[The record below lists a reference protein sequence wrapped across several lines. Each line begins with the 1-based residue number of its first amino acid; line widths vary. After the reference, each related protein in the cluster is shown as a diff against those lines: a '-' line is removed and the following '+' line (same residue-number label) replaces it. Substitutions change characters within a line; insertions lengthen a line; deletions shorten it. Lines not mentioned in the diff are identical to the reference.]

1 MAYDGSKGVDGNG
14 LSHILGKM
22 WSKIT
27 SIFQTKVTG
36 GATSILDSNLT
47 VNRALQS
54 DSSGKVSA
62 SDVSAKELGYLKG
75 VTGGIQ
81 QQLLSKVPTA
91 AIQQQKVEGNVGSAL
106 YSAAYCNSTLDEG
119 KMNSYVVVDGTRR
132 NTQAIYF
139 NYGDGIAINWT
150 AAEKL
155 EFSLRSAS
163 PSELGGVK
171 VPYTNTGAVT
181 PQSKSTTADRYYGVE
196 LDKNGLAV
204 VNVPWMD
211 HVYSGSGTI
220 DVDSTGKI
228 SVKLGN
234 GLEEDANGGLKL
246 SDAIGEALDGKLP
259 TSAVKNTKQTGSA
272 ASTNVVYR
280 CDYINSNM
288 APLASPSFSGTPKA
302 PTAAKGTNTT
312 QLATTAY
319 VVAAVSDLATAVD
332 AIGNQIAAIE
342 GKERRPLGAGE
353 SLPSEGDKGV
363 IYMVPKTVDGRTYYE
378 EWYWVNLGTT
388 QSPSWGWE
396 KMGDSDIQLAGYV
409 KKTDFLTNS
418 ELDEIFAGVVAA

>member
-27 SIFQTKVTG
+27 SMFQTKVTG
-36 GATSILDSNLT
+36 GATSILDTNLT
-47 VNRALQS
+47 KNRALQS

-62 SDVSAKELGYLKG
+62 SEVSSTELGYLKG
-75 VTGGIQ
+75 VNQKLTDWIGGKANQSDFQDLANAVNTEFRTNIPNTYQ
-81 QQLLSKVPTA
+81 KKIKVGTA
-91 AIQQQKVEGNVGSAL
+91 NSGAVTVVTAGSNV
-106 YSAAYCNSTLDEG
+106 N
-119 KMNSYVVVDGTRR
+119 
-132 NTQAIYF
+132 
-139 NYGDGIAINWT
+139 IAISADGKT
-150 AAEKL
+150 ATISSTDTKYTLPA
-155 EFSLRSAS
+155 AS
-163 PSELGGVK
+163 TTLGGVK
-171 VPYTNTGAVT
+171 LEKETSARGIQIDAATGII
-181 PQSKSTTADRYYGVE
+181 GVSCGYSIGYDDSDGL
-196 LDKNGLAV
+196 LDVALYPEGGLAIMEPSQGKFGLAV
-204 VNVPWMD
+204 VCGSSTYLDEGHIEVVQADDNRKGI
-211 HVYSGSGTI
+211 VYLFNT
-220 DVDSTGKI
+220 DSEVTNSSMAGLGAPSYSLFLEKLAGK
-228 SVKLGN
+228 
-234 GLEEDANGGLKL
+234 AN
-246 SDAIGEALDGKLP
+246 
-259 TSAVKNTKQTGSA
+259 
-272 ASTNVVYR
+272 
-280 CDYINSNM
+280 
-288 APLASPSFSGTPKA
+288 LASPTFSGTPKA

-353 SLPSEGDKGV
+353 SLPSVGDKGV

-388 QSPSWGWE
+388 QNPSWGWE

-418 ELDEIFAGVVAA
+418 ELDEIFAGVFGSAA